1 MAKIQIN
8 NRKLLIKA
16 VLKGKNISGTRPLNH
31 TQKKK
36 NYDCIKVPEIKI
48 FL

>member
-1 MAKIQIN
+1 MQII
-8 NRKLLIKA
+8 NRRLLIKA
-16 VLKGKNISGTRPLNH
+16 GLKGKNIFGTRPLNH